1 MNRTI
6 LTAFNNTLNM
16 FIEELISSYPQE
28 REFVLFKNT
37 IALIRKANPKKILV
51 LFNEYIEPYVVN
63 IKDKNEVFFLNESYS
78 DIVEENVKD
87 TNNAWRFIDNL
98 KQYWRKTSE
107 TNKDVIWKYL
117 NTLIT
122 LSEKYK

>member
-78 DIVEENVKD
+78 DLVEENVKD